1 MAGLFAL
8 SSVSNPPTFA
18 DQPSD
23 KLIHGML
30 YAGLGSLSLRAVVAR
45 RWRDITARR
54 SVDALLIAVA
64 YGAFDEFHQ
73 SFVSGRESEFADLI
87 ADTAGAAIAVV
98 VLWLWGILT
107 VKNTE
112 GIPNT
117 AYRKPN
123 PKGDDPTL

>member
-8 SSVSNPPTFA
+8 SSISNPPA
-18 DQPSD
+18 VPGEPSD
-23 KLIHGML
+23 KFLHGIL
-30 YAGLGSLSLRAVVAR
+30 YAGLGSVSLRAVVDR
-45 RWRDITARR
+45 RWSQVTARR
-54 SVDALLIAVA
+54 VVDAVLIAMA

-87 ADTAGAAIAVV
+87 ADAAGAAIAVV

-112 GIPNT
+112 GISNT
-117 AYRKPN
+117 GYRKPN